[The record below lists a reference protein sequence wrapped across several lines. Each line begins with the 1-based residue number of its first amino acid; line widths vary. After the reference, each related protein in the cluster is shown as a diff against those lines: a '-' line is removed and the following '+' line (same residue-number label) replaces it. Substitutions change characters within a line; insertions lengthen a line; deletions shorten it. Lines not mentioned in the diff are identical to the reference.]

1 MRRVISLWLPRFAT
15 DRLCHADPGRA
26 DQKWRD
32 RPLALVLET
41 RSRLQL
47 TAVNRAAERTG
58 LRPGMALAN
67 ARALLPRLATAA
79 AEPAEDARAL
89 AALAEW
95 CGRYSPWTAVDVSLD
110 TAGAGG
116 GMGGG
121 SGLWLDVT
129 GCAHLFGGEAALLR
143 QLCGRLAGRG
153 FSCRA
158 AIADTP
164 GAAWAVARFA
174 SEPRAVVAPGETRAA
189 LAPLPVAGL
198 RLSAATAAALHGLGL
213 KRIGDLLDIPRAPLA
228 ARFGDAVAR
237 RLDAALGAVAEPISP
252 RRPGA
257 PLLARLAFAEP
268 IGHADDIAA
277 ALDRLLGDLSA
288 GLAHAGR
295 GARRLTLALQRCDNT
310 TQHVRVGTGRPSR
323 DAGHLKALFAEHL
336 DRIDPGF
343 GIEAMTLAADVT
355 EKLGASQAALADGEA
370 GRSRDNE
377 DDDDGIAALL
387 DRLGN
392 RLGARNVLRLA
403 ARASHIP
410 ERAGRIV
417 PGGALARDACPARP
431 QRQPRPP
438 RLLTRPELIEAVAAA
453 DAPPVLFR
461 WRRAVHV
468 VIRAEGPERI
478 APEWWRSEAAESRD
492 YYRIEDAEGRRF
504 WLYREDPR
512 RPGAAAAWYLHG
524 LFG

>member
-15 DRLCHADPGRA
+15 DRLCHADPA
-26 DQKWRD
+26 WRD

-41 RSRLQL
+41 RARLQL
-47 TAVNRAAERTG
+47 TAVNRAAERAG

-67 ARALLPRLATAA
+67 ARALLPRLATAP
-79 AEPAEDARAL
+79 AEPAQDARAL

-95 CGRYSPWTAVDVSLD
+95 CGRYSPWTGVDASLD

-121 SGLWLDVT
+121 GGLWLDVT
-129 GCAHLFGGEAALLR
+129 GCAHLFGGEAALLK
-143 QLCGRLAGRG
+143 QLCGRLTALG
-153 FSCRA
+153 FTCRA

-164 GAAWAVARFA
+164 GAAWAMARFA
-174 SEPRAVVAPGETRAA
+174 SEPRVVVAPGEIRAA

-213 KRIGDLLDIPRAPLA
+213 KRIGDLLEIPRAPLA

-252 RRPGA
+252 RLSSA
-257 PLLARLAFAEP
+257 PHVARLAFAEP
-268 IGHADDIAA
+268 VCHADDIAS

-310 TQHVRVGTGRPSR
+310 TQHVRVGTGRPGR

-355 EKLGASQAALADGEA
+355 EPLGAAQAALAPGWQSA
-370 GRSRDNE
+370 AVRSRAPTRSRRDSPKRSREPPAGKRKENPDTPFATSPTRLRISPRSCCIVE
-377 DDDDGIAALL
+377 RQSPFLL
-387 DRLGN
+387 SQL
-392 RLGARNVLRLA
+392 
-403 ARASHIP
+403 
-410 ERAGRIV
+410 
-417 PGGALARDACPARP
+417 PGGPNGGSWAPIASLQRRQAPV
-431 QRQPRPP
+431 RQPPHKTP
-438 RLLTRPELIEAVAAA
+438 
-453 DAPPVLFR
+453 
-461 WRRAVHV
+461 
-468 VIRAEGPERI
+468 
-478 APEWWRSEAAESRD
+478 
-492 YYRIEDAEGRRF
+492 
-504 WLYREDPR
+504 
-512 RPGAAAAWYLHG
+512 
-524 LFG
+524 